1 MPHLSAWSL
10 LGVLALGAPALAADR
25 PVVVE
30 LFTSQSCSSC
40 PPAEAVLGGLAATR
54 PDLLPLAFHVTYW
67 DRLGWKDRYSLPA
80 ATARQRGYAAGF
92 GADSV
97 YTPQLVVDGA
107 RHVVGSDRRAVAAA
121 IAAAE
126 AERAAAPSVALA
138 VRRTADGLAI
148 EVGGGAGTGRLWLVG
163 FDAEQVTAVASGENA
178 GRTLRQANVV
188 RALEAAGT
196 WDGTPARMAAARPAG
211 ERAAVLLQAPGGR
224 ILAAAVLPAGG

>member
-1 MPHLSAWSL
+1 MPHFSAWSV
-10 LGVLALGAPALAADR
+10 LGLLALGAPALATER
-25 PVVVE
+25 PVVLE

-40 PPAEAVLGGLAATR
+40 PPAEAVLGGLVATR

-126 AERAAAPSVALA
+126 AERAAAPAVALA
-138 VRRTADGLAI
+138 LSRANDGLAI

-163 FDAEQVTAVASGENA
+163 FDSEQVTAVASGENA

-188 RALEAAGT
+188 RALDAAGDWNGKAT
-196 WDGTPARMAAARPAG
+196 RIAAPRPVG
-211 ERAAVLLQAPGGR
+211 ERVAVLLQAPGGR
-224 ILAAAVLPAGG
+224 IVAAALLGTGG